1 MRPTTQHFLDLMAM
15 EIEDMKEDIETLRR
29 HDAERSERHEISDYV
44 CRENDAVYRNIEA
57 GIECLRHTL
66 AQVNHAEHADVP
78 ALVGALRELCH
89 KRAKELGLREGM
101 IRTLHRKMDKV
112 AAFLANK

>member
-1 MRPTTQHFLDLMAM
+1 MRPTTRHFLDLMAM

-29 HDAERSERHEISDYV
+29 HDAERREHLEISDYV
-44 CRENDAVYRNIEA
+44 SKENDAVYRHIEA

-66 AQVNHAEHADVP
+66 EQVNEAEHTDVP
-78 ALVGALRELCH
+78 ALVTALRDLCH
-89 KRAKELGLREGM
+89 QRAKELGLREGM